1 MGTSLMPLVLA
12 ATVLLAREPVRPA
25 EGDPSADPT
34 TLGDWTIVIA
44 ISPTRRIS
52 PTDDITGMEDHTVIG
67 ATFDFAPALMLLQ
80 VALLAG
86 LAAPRGPRRRATSR
100 TRNAAAHYRTAVE
113 TQSDLICR
121 FLPDTTLT
129 FVNDAYCRF
138 FNKRREDLIGTK
150 WLELIP
156 APLHARV
163 LDRIRRVTDASD
175 AHEHEVMLPDGS
187 VGWMHWV
194 NQAIA
199 DDDGRVSELQAV
211 GRDITDRKRAEEA
224 LGELETRNSAM
235 LRAIPDLMLV
245 LNRDGTYLDYHARDP
260 KLLFLTPEAFIG
272 KRVQDIMPP
281 LLAQLFQGAIERAL
295 VEAGPVV
302 IEYVLAMGEPRY
314 YEARVV
320 NAGND
325 RVLSI
330 VRDVTES
337 RQAMQLNRDLVGR
350 LITAQEEERR
360 WLARELHDGVLQD
373 IAAVSAGLA
382 ELRHAQADGRAREQ
396 QAAVLKAQ
404 KRINALAE
412 NLRLLSHGLHPTVL
426 QHVGLMAALKSHC
439 VDFERQRRVH
449 VDFLATCTHNP
460 ASSSVSLSL
469 FRITQEALR
478 NAARHGEARH
488 VTVSLVRDDTHLS
501 LRVSD
506 DGRGFDVSSARHQ
519 GGLGLVSIEERARLV
534 QASVTI
540 DSVPGKGTEVVVR
553 VPVDVVDRLEAQPS
567 EPMQVIRPR
576 QDRAASP

>member
-1 MGTSLMPLVLA
+1 
-12 ATVLLAREPVRPA
+12 
-25 EGDPSADPT
+25 
-34 TLGDWTIVIA
+34 
-44 ISPTRRIS
+44 
-52 PTDDITGMEDHTVIG
+52 
-67 ATFDFAPALMLLQ
+67 
-80 VALLAG
+80 
-86 LAAPRGPRRRATSR
+86 
-100 TRNAAAHYRTAVE
+100 
-113 TQSDLICR
+113 
-121 FLPDTTLT
+121 
-129 FVNDAYCRF
+129 
-138 FNKRREDLIGTK
+138 
-150 WLELIP
+150 
-156 APLHARV
+156 
-163 LDRIRRVTDASD
+163 
-175 AHEHEVMLPDGS
+175 
-187 VGWMHWV
+187 
-194 NQAIA
+194 
-199 DDDGRVSELQAV
+199 
-211 GRDITDRKRAEEA
+211 
-224 LGELETRNSAM
+224 
-235 LRAIPDLMLV
+235 
-245 LNRDGTYLDYHARDP
+245 
-260 KLLFLTPEAFIG
+260 
-272 KRVQDIMPP
+272 
-281 LLAQLFQGAIERAL
+281 
-295 VEAGPVV
+295 
-302 IEYVLAMGEPRY
+302 
-314 YEARVV
+314 
-320 NAGND
+320 
-325 RVLSI
+325 
-330 VRDVTES
+330 
-337 RQAMQLNRDLVGR
+337 